1 MVIHE
6 EKSKGNH
13 YRNGV
18 SGYRILIKIYFTN
31 LTFEF
36 LQEFLLIGE
45 ATLLVLNFAILV
57 REYFAGF
64 FFRAIL
70 TRKYKKD
77 IKFRDLIVL
86 SFILFKSLKSLSKF
100 LAKLEK

>member
-1 MVIHE
+1 M
-6 EKSKGNH
+6 KKKNKGHH
-13 YRNGV
+13 YRDGV

-45 ATLLVLNFAILV
+45 ATLLVLNFAILA

-64 FFRAIL
+64 FS
-70 TRKYKKD
+70 
-77 IKFRDLIVL
+77 RDFNTQI
-86 SFILFKSLKSLSKF
+86 
-100 LAKLEK
+100 